1 MNPSRS
7 RARIALW
14 EHTHWMLFALL
25 ASLFRSDTESAL
37 AGRLRHR
44 DPDAVAELYDLY
56 GRVAYSVILR
66 IVRQPETAQDLTQE
80 VFLRAWTRI
89 AQFDPEK
96 GSLYTWL
103 LTIARRQAI
112 DYVRSLDARVEQ
124 ATSTLQPDRASSAD
138 VEREVSDADSARRV
152 RIALEKLEPQKRQ
165 LLELAYFEGLS
176 QSEMAERTN
185 LPLGT
190 VKTWVRGALRELRGY
205 IGAAPVGEGAR

>member
-1 MNPSRS
+1 
-7 RARIALW
+7 
-14 EHTHWMLFALL
+14 MLFAFL
-25 ASLFRSDTESAL
+25 ASLFRTDTEIAL

-56 GRVAYSVILR
+56 GRVAYGVILR

-96 GSLYTWL
+96 GTLYTWL

-112 DYVRSLDARVEQ
+112 DYVRSLEARVGQQTSGLEQ
-124 ATSTLQPDRASSAD
+124 DRASAVNVERDVASAD
-138 VEREVSDADSARRV
+138 EARRV
-152 RIALEKLEPQKRQ
+152 RAALDRLDPQKRQ

-176 QSEMAERTN
+176 QSEMAARTN

-190 VKTWVRGALRELRGY
+190 VKTWVRAALKELRGY
-205 IGAAPVGEGAR
+205 IGGVPVGEGA